1 MKKLLLIFLLF
12 TSLNLMAQNNKRERI
27 KALKVSLITE
37 KLDLSEKEA
46 QQFWPVYNA
55 YEKET
60 SKIRFEDIRS
70 IRKEIRTNIETMS
83 DDKADKLLNR
93 LNKAEDS
100 MHNLRMEFSNKLR
113 SIIPSKKIILLK
125 IVEEDFKKKMLH
137 EYKKR
142 KKEQGN

>member
-1 MKKLLLIFLLF
+1 
-12 TSLNLMAQNNKRERI
+12 MAQNNKRERI